1 MIFITGPLYSG
12 KRTFAQRL
20 PGTRIAEVQALAAE
34 AEDLEKLAEELS
46 AYDIVMA
53 TEVGGGVV
61 PMDAGERAARE
72 AAGRLACLL
81 AAPLLKSNSQ
91 KIAELEQL
99 YSARL
104 PPARQ
109 SDASERRPLPLPDSW
124 LQAR

>member
-46 AYDIVMA
+46 AYDIVIA

-72 AAGRLACLL
+72 AA
-81 AAPLLKSNSQ
+81 
-91 KIAELEQL
+91 ELEAEQEEAQAAAEAESSGETEGAEQSPAENAGASGTAGESGEVP
-99 YSARL
+99 SA
-104 PPARQ
+104 PVQ
-109 SDASERRPLPLPDSW
+109 TEE
-124 LQAR
+124 

>member
-53 TEVGGGVV
+53 TEVGGGV
-61 PMDAGERAARE
+61 G
-72 AAGRLACLL
+72 
-81 AAPLLKSNSQ
+81 NSQ
-91 KIAELEQL
+91 SSFPL
-99 YSARL
+99 
-104 PPARQ
+104 
-109 SDASERRPLPLPDSW
+109 RRTLV
-124 LQAR
+124 

>member
-61 PMDAGERAARE
+61 PMDAGERAARGWPACWRPGPGAWCRCS
-72 AAGRLACLL
+72 AAS
-81 AAPLLKSNSQ
+81 PQ
-91 KIAELEQL
+91 
-99 YSARL
+99 Y
-104 PPARQ
+104 
-109 SDASERRPLPLPDSW
+109 
-124 LQAR
+124 

>member
-20 PGTRIAEVQALAAE
+20 PGIRIAEVQALAAE

-61 PMDAGERAARE
+61 PMDAGERVARE

-81 AAPLLKSNSQ
+81 AARAGCVVQMFCGIPTVLKG
-91 KIAELEQL
+91 ELPEC
-99 YSARL
+99 
-104 PPARQ
+104 
-109 SDASERRPLPLPDSW
+109 
-124 LQAR
+124 

>member
-12 KRTFAQRL
+12 KRTFAQGL

-61 PMDAGERAARE
+61 PMDAGARHDRE
-72 AAGRLACLL
+72 QAGRLACLL
-81 AAPLLKSNSQ
+81 AERADTVVRVCCGIPQVLKGN
-91 KIAELEQL
+91 
-99 YSARL
+99 L
-104 PPARQ
+104 P
-109 SDASERRPLPLPDSW
+109 
-124 LQAR
+124 

>member
-61 PMDAGERAARE
+61 PVDAGERAPGKPPGGWPACWRPGPGAWCRCS
-72 AAGRLACLL
+72 AAS
-81 AAPLLKSNSQ
+81 PQ
-91 KIAELEQL
+91 
-99 YSARL
+99 Y
-104 PPARQ
+104 
-109 SDASERRPLPLPDSW
+109 
-124 LQAR
+124 

>member
-53 TEVGGGVV
+53 TEV
-61 PMDAGERAARE
+61 
-72 AAGRLACLL
+72 
-81 AAPLLKSNSQ
+81 S
-91 KIAELEQL
+91 
-99 YSARL
+99 
-104 PPARQ
+104 
-109 SDASERRPLPLPDSW
+109 
-124 LQAR
+124 